1 MKNINLLNEEVNTN
15 LELKQIKLKN
25 DDLIIVLL
33 NEINEL
39 KNKVNEK
46 NEKEKQIEKERKKEN
61 DVLINSINN
70 KM

>member
-46 NEKEKQIEKERKKEN
+46 NEKEKQIEKERN
-61 DVLINSINN
+61 CRRLYT
-70 KM
+70 